1 MFYPVWFVSV
11 LCFISCLIEQH
22 MRYRFLFSF
31 LFLFILGSPGLHA
44 QKYDSTEKKLIDSL
58 LPDYDLQQVDSIGH
72 SFFVIQYPAGFR
84 GGIKGWTAYL
94 EKNLNRDLG
103 SKYIKIRKGDTL
115 VKQTVVVTF
124 TVQPS
129 GLISDVAA
137 EPPVKGEDLHPK
149 IAAEAIRVVAEGPRW
164 EPALQET
171 FEIVNGKL
179 PIQEI
184 LARKKRGF
192 KKVLYRHKQSIT
204 FVVSVE
210 K

>member
-1 MFYPVWFVSV
+1 MRNRLLLFP
-11 LCFISCLIEQH
+11 LCFLLILASSE
-22 MRYRFLFSF
+22 
-31 LFLFILGSPGLHA
+31 LHA

-58 LPDYDLQQVDSIGH
+58 LPDYDLQQIDSLGH
-72 SFFVIQYPAGFR
+72 SFIAIQYPAAFR
-84 GGIKGWTAYL
+84 GGLKGWTAYL

-103 SKYIKIRKGDTL
+103 AKYIKVRKGDTL
-115 VKQTVVVTF
+115 VKQTVILTF

-129 GLISDVAA
+129 GLVSDVAA
-137 EPPVKGEDLHPK
+137 EPSAKGAELHPK

-164 EPALQET
+164 EPAQQET

-179 PIQEI
+179 PMQEI